1 MSAQQT
7 ASAAEPVIETPAP
20 AGRRPRRR
28 IDGWLWV
35 ALPGTLFLLVMFGFP
50 LIEIVRRSLNDP
62 SPQVYRVFIDTPL
75 YWQTLL
81 RTFQVA
87 ALVTLTSLLLGYPFA
102 YVMARA
108 RPALQAL
115 LIAVVLLPV
124 WTSFLVR
131 TFALQIWLQDSGL
144 INKLLMRVHLI
155 DDPVPLIRTS
165 FGVTVGMSQ
174 ILLPFMILP
183 LYSAMRRVDPELVR
197 AATGLGASPVRA
209 FVRVFLPLTL
219 SGVYAG
225 CLLVFV
231 LSLGFY
237 IAPAILGGPESTMI
251 STLIVDLVQTRSDFG
266 TASAVAVV
274 LLLATFMVLAVGS
287 RFVRIRD
294 LVSTEAER

>member
-7 ASAAEPVIETPAP
+7 AIPAEPAIETPAP
-20 AGRRPRRR
+20 AARRPRRR
-28 IDGWLWV
+28 TDGWLWV
-35 ALPGTLFLLVMFGFP
+35 ALPGALFLLVMFGFP
-50 LIEIVRRSLNDP
+50 LIEIVRRSLTDP

-81 RTFQVA
+81 RTFRVA
-87 ALVTLTSLLLGYPFA
+87 ALVTLTSVLLGYPFA

-144 INKLLMRVHLI
+144 INKLLMRAHLI

-209 FVRVFLPLTL
+209 FFRVFLPLTL

-274 LLLATFMVLAVGS
+274 LLLATFAVLAVGS

-294 LVSTEAER
+294 LVSTEVER

>member
-7 ASAAEPVIETPAP
+7 AIPAEPAIETPAP
-20 AGRRPRRR
+20 AARRPRRR

-35 ALPGTLFLLVMFGFP
+35 ALPGALFLLVMFGFP
-50 LIEIVRRSLNDP
+50 LIEIVRRSLTDP

-81 RTFQVA
+81 RTFRVA
-87 ALVTLTSLLLGYPFA
+87 ALVTLTSVLLGYPFA

-144 INKLLMRVHLI
+144 INKLLMRAHLI

-274 LLLATFMVLAVGS
+274 LLLATFAVLAVGS

-294 LVSTEAER
+294 LVSTEVER